1 MPSPT
6 RPTDHITL
14 PAARER
20 AALRARIDDAV
31 DRLGEDEIYVLAVIA
46 ERLAAGRRSYGELR
60 LATDGRDWRQEM
72 TEEVAD
78 ALVYAACA
86 LAQGGPR
93 A

>member
-1 MPSPT
+1 MPSSA
-6 RPTDHITL
+6 RPDNHITL

-31 DRLGEDEIYVLAVIA
+31 DRLGADELRVLALVA

-60 LATDGRDWRQEM
+60 LHSDARDWRQEM
-72 TEEVAD
+72 AEEVAD